1 VPVDLSQVLFI
12 CTSNSLETIS
22 APLLDRCEII
32 QLSGM
37 QILLLP
43 FNILTPFPAGYTYDE
58 KMHIARR
65 FLVPKQLNAN
75 GLDSDRLDLT
85 EPALLQITTRYTR
98 EAGVRSL
105 ERSIGA
111 VVRAK
116 AVEWADH
123 ADERTENEYRPEV
136 RPEDLEHML
145 GIARWDDEE
154 RNRDERRGIVYGLV
168 VMGQG
173 EGGILPVETIATPGT
188 GQLKLTG
195 SLGEVSFSFRSWSWS
210 GILTNIP

>member
-1 VPVDLSQVLFI
+1 MSQVLFI

-22 APLLDRCEII
+22 APLLDRCEVIH
-32 QLSGM
+32 LSGRRNPHTN
-37 QILLLP
+37 LVDTLADHS
-43 FNILTPFPAGYTYDE
+43 AGYTYDE
-58 KMHIARR
+58 KIHIARR
-65 FLVPKQLNAN
+65 FLLPKLFSAN

-85 EPALLQITTRYTR
+85 EPALLQIATRYTR

-105 ERSIGA
+105 ERAIGA

-123 ADERTENEYRPEV
+123 VDEQTEKEYRREV
-136 RPEDLEHML
+136 RSEDLERIL
-145 GIARWDDEE
+145 GIARWDGEE
-154 RNRDERRGIVYGLV
+154 KDREERRGIVYGLV

-195 SLGEVSFSFRSWSWS
+195 SLGEVCFVFLLSQA
-210 GILTNIP
+210 